1 MSLYFKKFCF
11 SWSKRILTIF
21 FKWNYFSVV
30 LFLHCLNF
38 FFIKMNIENFFIIG
52 DRTSKISV
60 PLTEKWFILNKWRK
74 KPLSFWRKKD
84 LYSTNDGS
92 SIFCCCFNSMG
103 KMKYL
108 SQVSQIQREQW
119 LINHNPNWNSILASL
134 FFCWFPLNEMMD
146 QLKKAKQVLIQ
157 TIEFVCFEFL
167 NVNTRIFHCMEM
179 STALLKSCKFFEF

>member
-1 MSLYFKKFCF
+1 
-11 SWSKRILTIF
+11 
-21 FKWNYFSVV
+21 
-30 LFLHCLNF
+30 
-38 FFIKMNIENFFIIG
+38 MNIENFFIIG

-60 PLTEKWFILNKWRK
+60 PLKEKWFILNKWRK
-74 KPLSFWRKKD
+74 KTLSFWRKKD

-146 QLKKAKQVLIQ
+146 QLRESK
-157 TIEFVCFEFL
+157 TGPHSNHWVCLFWVFACQHENFSL
-167 NVNTRIFHCMEM
+167 YGDVN
-179 STALLKSCKFFEF
+179 STAEELQIFSILMF